1 MIRKHKL
8 IASTKIGP
16 IFHLADRI
24 IDARILLQAYWCD
37 RTWFVTIF
45 FLVTVRFLAG
55 WKISSFWGYFFF
67 FSRQSP
73 DPSIKRWKTLGL
85 LSQSTQSLRGGHR
98 KTGANLHEI
107 SKMAAVSEQWCIST
121 RIFLILVILSTSANV
136 HGWDS
141 IDLELFDLVEEVKDN
156 FYGVLGLK
164 QVSTV
169 VYFYFG
175 WFWPQ
180 TGRILFG

>member
-1 MIRKHKL
+1 M
-8 IASTKIGP
+8 
-16 IFHLADRI
+16 
-24 IDARILLQAYWCD
+24 
-37 RTWFVTIF
+37 
-45 FLVTVRFLAG
+45 
-55 WKISSFWGYFFF
+55 
-67 FSRQSP
+67 
-73 DPSIKRWKTLGL
+73 
-85 LSQSTQSLRGGHR
+85 SQSTQSLRGGHR

-175 WFWPQ
+175 W
-180 TGRILFG
+180 

>member
-1 MIRKHKL
+1 M
-8 IASTKIGP
+8 
-16 IFHLADRI
+16 
-24 IDARILLQAYWCD
+24 
-37 RTWFVTIF
+37 TIF

-169 VYFYFG
+169 VYFG
-175 WFWPQ
+175 WLWLQ
-180 TGRILFG
+180 TGRILFGQKLSFYLVTIFTGPVHGCVFAIHTGFWLYCLELSTDNTD

>member
-1 MIRKHKL
+1 M
-8 IASTKIGP
+8 
-16 IFHLADRI
+16 
-24 IDARILLQAYWCD
+24 
-37 RTWFVTIF
+37 
-45 FLVTVRFLAG
+45 
-55 WKISSFWGYFFF
+55 
-67 FSRQSP
+67 
-73 DPSIKRWKTLGL
+73 
-85 LSQSTQSLRGGHR
+85 
-98 KTGANLHEI
+98 
-107 SKMAAVSEQWCIST
+107 MAAVSEQWCIST

-175 WFWPQ
+175 WF
-180 TGRILFG
+180 

>member
-1 MIRKHKL
+1 MWSNVIR
-8 IASTKIGP
+8 
-16 IFHLADRI
+16 DN
-24 IDARILLQAYWCD
+24 
-37 RTWFVTIF
+37 
-45 FLVTVRFLAG
+45 
-55 WKISSFWGYFFF
+55 F
-67 FSRQSP
+67 FSWKYKIFSWMKNFLIFGIVFSSSLQSP
-73 DPSIKRWKTLGL
+73 DPSLKRWKTLGL
-85 LSQSTQSLRGGHR
+85 LSQSLQGGHK
-98 KTGANLHEI
+98 KTGANLHQI

-169 VYFYFG
+169 VYFG